1 MFGTYHA
8 SCISRRIL
16 LTAVFCFVTCLTTWA
31 QSHTV
36 IHEVAA
42 GETLYSIARKYNV
55 TPDAIATANSIQDIN
70 VIPVGSKLKIPAAG
84 QTPQRPA
91 ATKSTTSSGRLK
103 EAVYDEVVTYVEY
116 KTKKKDTVYSIAQK
130 HGCTVDDLWE
140 ANKNVLTDPSKIKK
154 GTMLRIP
161 IKKRDKV
168 STQ

>member
-84 QTPQRPA
+84 QTPQA
-91 ATKSTTSSGRLK
+91 A
-103 EAVYDEVVTYVEY
+103 ED
-116 KTKKKDTVYSIAQK
+116 
-130 HGCTVDDLWE
+130 
-140 ANKNVLTDPSKIKK
+140 
-154 GTMLRIP
+154 
-161 IKKRDKV
+161 
-168 STQ
+168 